1 MRDNRRSPGRG
12 GARRRNPR
20 PWRAAALLLLITGCL
35 VCVLVLLPP
44 RREARREAGQ
54 RADQTAHQTDRQVP
68 PGEGPALSP
77 GGEVPAAS
85 AAAGAPP
92 QGEPGKR
99 PAAVTAETEKT
110 AAREEP
116 GAAPT
121 ASARREAAARSV
133 RVGRVAVVIDDVGYS
148 LDNLGPFLATKLS
161 LSLSVLPG
169 LPHSREAARRVR
181 AAGKELL
188 LHLPMQAQNGSNPG
202 PVAVLAQMSDGEIRR
217 LLDVSLEEVPAV
229 GANNHMGSLAT
240 ADERIM
246 RVVLEHLEG
255 RGLFFLDSRTTADS
269 VAVCVAGEVGA
280 LALERDVFLDNDPAV
295 DAVQRQLREGLALAE
310 ERGQA
315 VLIGHVQNPQIVGLL
330 EAALPEIERRGLEL
344 VRVSELAVAPRGQP

>member
-1 MRDNRRSPGRG
+1 MPDIRRRPGRG

-20 PWRAAALLLLITGCL
+20 PWRAAVLLLLIAGGL

-44 RREARREAGQ
+44 R
-54 RADQTAHQTDRQVP
+54 QTPRQTTRQEVRP
-68 PGEGPALSP
+68 PEPASEPAPRP
-77 GGEVPAAS
+77 GGEGSEAPATET
-85 AAAGAPP
+85 AA
-92 QGEPGKR
+92 ELN
-99 PAAVTAETEKT
+99 T

-116 GAAPT
+116 GSAST
-121 ASARREAAARSV
+121 ASARREAAERPV

-148 LDNLGPFLATKLS
+148 LDNLEPFLATKLD

-169 LPHSREAARRVR
+169 LPHSREAARRIR
-181 AAGKELL
+181 DAGKEVL

-202 PVAVLAQMSDGEIRR
+202 PVAVLTQMSDEEIRR
-217 LLDVSLEEVPAV
+217 LLDAALDEVPAT

-255 RGLFFLDSRTTADS
+255 RGLFFLDSRTTPES
-269 VAVCVAGEVGA
+269 VALRVAREVGA
-280 LALERDVFLDNDPAV
+280 LALKRDVFLDNDPAIE
-295 DAVQRQLREGLALAE
+295 AMRGQLFEALALAE
-310 ERGQA
+310 QRGQA

-330 EAALPEIERRGLEL
+330 EAALPELERRGLEL
-344 VRVSELAVAPRGQP
+344 VRAGELAGARSARSARSGPGGQR